1 MKRFPEIARRA
12 VSLALAASMSLSVLA
27 PCASA
32 AATARDLE
40 NSVDEL
46 GNVDL
51 SDEVYNVPGD
61 TAFTAADTAADPLG
75 GDDEEEIDLDD
86 LTEEQLAEQ
95 AVVDEA
101 GHTEHTPDTD
111 AEPVYEQP
119 ATCAERGYA
128 IYPCSFTLEQEDGTV
143 AHCYH
148 QVVVWLPLADHAWGE
163 WQEPDDADSQKY
175 RVCTVCNAVEYED
188 GTVVTPGGIPITDP
202 DQPEWLPG
210 DGQVDTCGL
219 GDYIRKQYNKVV
231 EGIKNAYNDLKKDL
245 DEKIEKAKADSQ
257 KTLDERYPDD
267 HDPSKSNVLIQ
278 TDKHDVT
285 CLEDGYIKY
294 KCTRTD
300 EQRVSSSIN
309 NPIKDIYNRLPSSWQ
324 KKVQDTL
331 KNNGLEALGNQLGND
346 KFTLSFDVKLTCEHD
361 ENNPIVV
368 TTEKAAGHHEFPDE
382 NDPANWKVTK
392 KPTCKE
398 DGEETLT
405 CIGACKGKEEGGVKI
420 RKIGHED
427 VEHQWVKIDSV
438 AATCEKDG
446 YDRYQCSVC
455 GDKEDRKTADA
466 LGHDYQNYADDRNP
480 ACQEQTATGHCTR
493 CGGADT
499 KVTSAALV
507 PHKFTTWTGTGISVS
522 GQYLYYES
530 TCDIC
535 HEKTKQINVAEK
547 KLDDLDEA
555 LDGDP
560 LTATDDELLE
570 VDGLYN
576 GAKAAIT
583 VLEYANKHLHTSF
596 NTEKY
601 TARLDEMTDRYKKF
615 EHESLQ
621 RGCEKTASEAI
632 KKAHETIDNKDPS
645 EMTNDEMKEVIGAYV
660 AASAAVGQL
669 DDGRAKKTELQAE
682 LAELKKTVEEIESKY
697 AQKVIEGVWDDLK
710 NGTLDKTKLE
720 ALKKTLED
728 LEPMIPDSLK
738 ESYEQVVDA
747 VDAAIKAIDLVNN
760 ASALIKKLQEEIKN
774 GNISQDTV
782 KQLQDL
788 VKQARDLADQIKENP
803 ILKNAVDTI
812 IKNAEKA
819 LKEAAAN
826 KALDALKE
834 AIKNGD
840 LSKIDEAFDQA
851 QKAIDELR
859 HYAPEV
865 ADKLSNALEEIKKT
879 YLHGIK
885 DELEKALKDGTY
897 QEKLDKLKDVVKKYE
912 DMIKD
917 IDASGALKEL
927 WDTIL
932 NEELTKLITDTAN
945 EINKIVNDKDMS
957 ALDKIAALNELSDD
971 LHKQLEDIV
980 GKDRADKLL
989 EPFDKLIEQA
999 KETVAKA
1006 AAAAGDSLI
1015 KEALKAIKQ
1024 AVDSAENK
1032 EDAINQ
1038 IESIYDQAHELLT
1051 KAGMSNE
1058 DATAKLE
1065 PVRSAIDSVKKLL
1078 DESFVSMDTIKA
1090 AVDVLVD
1097 AMLESGTIE
1106 GGLHDLVRTV
1116 LDGKNLDPAV
1126 TRVILVVA
1134 RDVLKKADWSRLTPS
1149 LLDDVMDMA
1158 IDKAKKKISKKYN
1171 STIAKIA
1178 NDLIDELKPTMND
1191 LVHKEVGQDTI
1202 DKVRDVFLNAIDN
1215 GIAGI
1220 DAGKNR
1226 EELLDTARD
1235 DLLKLS
1241 PVISAE
1247 LKRIGAK
1254 AAESVNKEM
1263 HDKVTAALPGVILP
1277 NLIGDLIGNLAEDIV
1292 NKEIGKEDPKITAE
1306 IDKYVKYLTCP
1317 GHKHATRISQALG
1330 CTTDEIQEDYCTR
1343 CDWVFS
1349 KTKIADALGHDPV
1362 TVPGVE
1368 PTETADGLTDGIQCA
1383 RCGAWLEPQEV
1394 IPAQEPQYEKYLVKS
1409 AVTADTAKAAGYKN
1423 QKKLDEAIDA
1433 ALTKA
1438 GYQTANSERFLAQ
1451 VQTSIGILSNDRYP
1465 EDGVTGMVK
1474 LPAGAAGKNCTFYA
1488 VQVLTADTHGYSAG
1502 DVVVTPLTVTSEG
1515 ISFKLPVQS
1524 VVAIA
1529 WKVNE

>member
-32 AATARDLE
+32 AVTARDLE
-40 NSVDEL
+40 NSVDKL

-51 SDEVYNVPGD
+51 TDEVFNVPD
-61 TAFTAADTAADPLG
+61 DTAADADTLG

-148 QVVVWLPLADHAWGE
+148 QVVVWLPLADHQWGE

-188 GTVVTPGGIPITDP
+188 GTVVTPGGIPIVDP

-210 DGQVDTCGL
+210 DEQVDTCGWAEELAKKAAKKAAEAAVSELEKQLKGDPAGMSDEKLSAVGLAYKVAKEAIDKAADL
-219 GDYIRKQYNKVV
+219 GVDVAQCKARMDALDGKYTAVKQEILLRAAKSAVSTM
-231 EGIKNAYNDLKKDL
+231 EDSLKKAPSEMSDSEL
-245 DEKIEKAKADSQ
+245 TEAMAKYEAA
-257 KTLDERYPDD
+257 
-267 HDPSKSNVLIQ
+267 
-278 TDKHDVT
+278 
-285 CLEDGYIKY
+285 
-294 KCTRTD
+294 
-300 EQRVSSSIN
+300 
-309 NPIKDIYNRLPSSWQ
+309 
-324 KKVQDTL
+324 KV
-331 KNNGLEALGNQLGND
+331 
-346 KFTLSFDVKLTCEHD
+346 
-361 ENNPIVV
+361 
-368 TTEKAAGHHEFPDE
+368 
-382 NDPANWKVTK
+382 
-392 KPTCKE
+392 
-398 DGEETLT
+398 
-405 CIGACKGKEEGGVKI
+405 
-420 RKIGHED
+420 
-427 VEHQWVKIDSV
+427 
-438 AATCEKDG
+438 
-446 YDRYQCSVC
+446 
-455 GDKEDRKTADA
+455 
-466 LGHDYQNYADDRNP
+466 
-480 ACQEQTATGHCTR
+480 
-493 CGGADT
+493 
-499 KVTSAALV
+499 
-507 PHKFTTWTGTGISVS
+507 
-522 GQYLYYES
+522 
-530 TCDIC
+530 
-535 HEKTKQINVAEK
+535 VAEK
-547 KLDDLDEA
+547 AIGEAKDAGVDVSELETRMNAAKKKYDAMGRETFARVAESAVSAMEKL
-555 LDGDP
+555 
-560 LTATDDELLE
+560 
-570 VDGLYN
+570 
-576 GAKAAIT
+576 
-583 VLEYANKHLHTSF
+583 
-596 NTEKY
+596 
-601 TARLDEMTDRYKKF
+601 F
-615 EHESLQ
+615 E
-621 RGCEKTASEAI
+621 
-632 KKAHETIDNKDPS
+632 KDPS
-645 EMTNDEMKEVIGAYV
+645 EMDDTELATAIGGY
-660 AASAAVGQL
+660 AAAKDLAETAVKNAKDKGADVSGLEARMNAVSKKYNKAQSEAKYRTAKAAVKQAEELINGKDPANMSNEDMAAVIAAYTAAETAVNQL
-669 DDGRAKKTELQAE
+669 DDSNAGKAE
-682 LAELKKTVEEIESKY
+682 LKTRLAALKKTVEQIEAKY
-697 AQKVIEGVWDDLK
+697 AQKVIEDIWNKLK
-710 NGTLDKTKLE
+710 NGELDKSQLE
-720 ALKKTLED
+720 AFKKVLED
-728 LEPMIPDSLK
+728 LGPIIPDSLK

-774 GNISQDTV
+774 GNISQDTI
-782 KQLQDL
+782 KQLQEL
-788 VKQARDLADQIKENP
+788 VKQARDLVDQIKENP

-859 HYAPEV
+859 PYAPDV

-879 YLHGIK
+879 YIHGIK

-912 DMIKD
+912 DMIKELD
-917 IDASGALKEL
+917 VSGALKEL

-932 NEELTKLITDTAN
+932 NEELTKLITDMAN

-957 ALDKIAALNELSDD
+957 ALEKIAALNKLSDD

-1006 AAAAGDSLI
+1006 AAAAGNSLI

-1024 AVDSAENK
+1024 AVDSAESK

-1038 IESIYDQAHELLT
+1038 MESIYDQAHELLT
-1051 KAGMSNE
+1051 KAGMSDE

-1097 AMLESGTIE
+1097 AMLESDTIE
-1106 GGLHDLVRTV
+1106 GGLHDLVRAV

-1126 TRVILVVA
+1126 TRAILVVA

-1158 IDKAKKKISKKYN
+1158 IDKVKEKISKKYI
-1171 STIAKIA
+1171 SPVAKVA
-1178 NDLIDELKPTMND
+1178 NELIDELKPTMND
-1191 LVHKEVGQDTI
+1191 LMHKEVGQDTI
-1202 DKVRDVFLNAIDN
+1202 DKVRDVFLKALDN
-1215 GIAGI
+1215 GIDGI
-1220 DAGKNR
+1220 DKGKSR
-1226 EELLDTARD
+1226 EDLLNTARD
-1235 DLLKLS
+1235 DLLGLS
-1241 PVISAE
+1241 PVVSAE

-1254 AAESVNKEM
+1254 AAESINQEM
-1263 HDKVTAALPGVILP
+1263 HDKVEAALPGVILP
-1277 NLIGDLIGNLAEDIV
+1277 DLIGDLIGNLAEDIV
-1292 NKEIGKEDPKITAE
+1292 NDEIGKEDPKITAE
-1306 IDKYVKYLTCP
+1306 IDKYVRYLTCP
-1317 GHKHATRISQALG
+1317 GHKHATRISQAQG
-1330 CTTDEIQEDYCTR
+1330 CTSDEITEDYCAR
-1343 CDWVFS
+1343 CGWVFS
-1349 KTKIADALGHDPV
+1349 STKTAPALGHDPML
-1362 TVPGVE
+1362 VPGVE
-1368 PTETADGLTDGIQCA
+1368 PTQDMDGLTDGVQCA

-1394 IPAQEPQYEKYLVKS
+1394 LPALNPEYDKWFVK
-1409 AVTADTAKAAGYKN
+1409 ADVTAETVKATGY
-1423 QKKLDEAIDA
+1423 QSQQKLDEAIDS
-1433 ALTKA
+1433 ALKKA
-1438 GYQTANSERFLAQ
+1438 GFEPANSERFLAQ
-1451 VQTSIGILSNDRYP
+1451 VRTNLEIDEGYILPNDRYP
-1465 EDGVTGMVK
+1465 EEGVTGMVRF
-1474 LPAGAAGKNCTFYA
+1474 PAKAPGKDGTYYA
-1488 VQVLTADTHGYSAG
+1488 VQVVTADNHGYNAG
-1502 DVVVTPLTVTSEG
+1502 DIVVTPLTVTKEG
-1515 ISFKLPVQS
+1515 ISLKTGVQA

-1529 WKVNE
+1529 WKPNN